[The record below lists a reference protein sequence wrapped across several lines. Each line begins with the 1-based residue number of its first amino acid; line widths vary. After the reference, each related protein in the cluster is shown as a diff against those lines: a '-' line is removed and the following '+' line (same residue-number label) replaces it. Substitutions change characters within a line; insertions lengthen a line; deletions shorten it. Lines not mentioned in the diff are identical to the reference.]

1 MKAVETRNL
10 RKVYKTGEI
19 EVEALREVNFSV
31 EESDF
36 VLVSGPSGSGKTTL
50 LNVLGC
56 LDRPTS
62 GTVEIFERDV
72 SRLSDD
78 ELSDLRLKTI
88 GFVFQA
94 YNLIPTLTAQENIEL
109 PMILLGRSK
118 ADREARAMELLRLV
132 GLEKRS
138 KNKPDQLSG
147 GEQQRIAIA
156 RALANQPRILL
167 ADEPTG
173 NLDSQSS
180 EHVFELLKRIN
191 TELGVTIIVVSH
203 DPEFLQH
210 SKRGVVLVDGRIVSD
225 GPSSRWGRERAEQ
238 ILLRDGG
245 GE

>member
-1 MKAVETRNL
+1 M
-10 RKVYKTGEI
+10 YKTGEI

-56 LDRPTS
+56 LDRPSS
-62 GTVEIFERDV
+62 GTVKIFGEDV
-72 SRLSDD
+72 SSLSDD

-94 YNLIPTLTAQENIEL
+94 YNLIPTLTAQENVEL
-109 PMILLGRSK
+109 PMILLGKGKSE
-118 ADREARAMELLRLV
+118 RENRARELLRLV
-132 GLEKRS
+132 GLEKMNR
-138 KNKPDQLSG
+138 NKPDQLSG

-156 RALANQPRILL
+156 RALANQPKILL

-180 EHVFELLKRIN
+180 EHVFELLKSIN
-191 TELGVTIIVVSH
+191 RDLGVTIIVVSH
-203 DPEFLQH
+203 DPEFVHH
-210 SKRGVVLVDGRIVSD
+210 SRRGVVLVDGRIVSD
-225 GPSSRWGRERAEQ
+225 GPAVRWGRERAEE
-238 ILLRDGG
+238 ILLRDG
-245 GE
+245 EQK